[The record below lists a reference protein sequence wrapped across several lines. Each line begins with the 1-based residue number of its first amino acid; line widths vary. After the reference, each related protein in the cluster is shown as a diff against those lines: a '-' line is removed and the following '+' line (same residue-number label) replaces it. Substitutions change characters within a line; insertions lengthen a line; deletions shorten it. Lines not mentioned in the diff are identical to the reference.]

1 MQYDGW
7 LETMLQARFP
17 KHELVVRNLGFSGDE
32 IDTRLRSKN
41 FGTPD
46 EWLSGL
52 ANPIGGYEDNRFA
65 GTNTKADVVFAFFGY
80 NESYAGKAGLE
91 AFKKD
96 LSDWIAHTLA
106 QKYNGKS
113 APRVVLFSP
122 IAHEDLGNPD
132 LPDGKENNQRL
143 ALYTSAMA
151 EVAKTAS
158 VTFVDLFT
166 PSAKLYAEIKAP
178 LTIKASTSTARAT
191 VRSRKSSTG
200 RSSASRRSTTRRS
213 SRGCGRQSSTRIAT
227 GSIATASP
235 TATPPTATARS

>member
-1 MQYDGW
+1 MRRWRRGTNLGTVLARQQAFALQPKDHISIIGNTLAERMQYDGW

-32 IDTRLRSKN
+32 ITTRPRSKN

-52 ANPIGGYEDNRFA
+52 AQPIGGYEDNRLRRHQHEGRRRLRLLRLQRVVRRA
-65 GTNTKADVVFAFFGY
+65 GWARR
-80 NESYAGKAGLE
+80 
-91 AFKKD
+91 FKKD

-132 LPDGKENNQRL
+132 LPDGKENNQRWRS
-143 ALYTSAMA
+143 TPRRWPRSAQ
-151 EVAKTAS
+151 
-158 VTFVDLFT
+158 
-166 PSAKLYAEIKAP
+166 
-178 LTIKASTSTARAT
+178 R
-191 VRSRKSSTG
+191 RK
-200 RSSASRRSTTRRS
+200 RHVRRSLHAERAGSTRR
-213 SRGCGRQSSTRIAT
+213 TR
-227 GSIATASP
+227 
-235 TATPPTATARS
+235 RR